1 MELSVARGG
10 LALAAEWP
18 RFFFIGLRSP
28 RYERG
33 RKRNRERH
41 CPEGERLAPVS
52 YEQCRRTVTASV
64 GIGLHATHPNERPVK
79 GAVPRFISRIARR
92 TLLPLARLYLRAIVV
107 TCWFHR
113 DCVPYLRRSLTRSLR
128 NSCRCAIAN
137 RVGWVSRLSDSSH

>member
-1 MELSVARGG
+1 MTTCGPTR
-10 LALAAEWP
+10 
-18 RFFFIGLRSP
+18 RKTR
-28 RYERG
+28 ERG
-33 RKRNRERH
+33 RGPILVPYLPRWRGTLLPARRASDKPIAIA
-41 CPEGERLAPVS
+41 CLRLLTRLP
-52 YEQCRRTVTASV
+52 
-64 GIGLHATHPNERPVK
+64 ERPLRSL
-79 GAVPRFISRIARR
+79 PRFISRTARR